1 MTGLNHKK
9 DLSDNKTMFYSFFF
23 QTRYW
28 NKMKNDKCVEI
39 EKTNVLVR

>member
-9 DLSDNKTMFYSFFF
+9 RLKRQQNYVLQFFF